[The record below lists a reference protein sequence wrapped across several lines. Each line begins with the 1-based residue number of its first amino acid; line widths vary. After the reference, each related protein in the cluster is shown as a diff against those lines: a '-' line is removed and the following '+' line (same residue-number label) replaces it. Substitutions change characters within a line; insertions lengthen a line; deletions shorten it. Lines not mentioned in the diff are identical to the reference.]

1 MLVVCSLSVPSG
13 FGKIS
18 NSFSED
24 FQSIE
29 RYINTGGHDFY
40 FCFGK
45 SSLWICRTS
54 VGHLLG
60 FPPFNLARSR
70 LFFHLLPSV
79 FMSSIL
85 SSLYLLLLIFMLFF
99 HSQKNKVRATGR
111 LSNIQHFA
119 CQQPETTPISIFIS
133 ISISILAASVQG
145 DYGWGEETHQCI
157 RYTIYCVKNIYTYSI
172 VRRDLRDWLTLVL
185 PSHKCVHIFL
195 LFFLFLRLC

>member
-1 MLVVCSLSVPSG
+1 MNLSN
-13 FGKIS
+13 IS
-18 NSFSED
+18 
-24 FQSIE
+24 
-29 RYINTGGHDFY
+29 
-40 FCFGK
+40 
-45 SSLWICRTS
+45 RTS
-54 VGHLLG
+54 FG
-60 FPPFNLARSR
+60 FPTFQLGTLAS
-70 LFFHLLPSV
+70 FFYLLSSV

-172 VRRDLRDWLTLVL
+172 VRRDLRDRLTLVL

-195 LFFLFLRLC
+195 FFFFYFFDCANLQPE